1 MKTKSKSGL
10 SRRSFIEKSLKGA
23 VATSFLVSGFP
34 TIVPPSVFGKKAPSN
49 RINIG
54 AIGHGRI
61 SRGHDLPGVWK
72 HDYAQVMAV
81 CDVDTKRAED
91 GKKLVNEYY
100 SKKNVKP
107 FDGVKVYHDYK
118 ELVKNKDID
127 AVLISTP
134 DHTHAMIAI
143 AAGG

>member
-1 MKTKSKSGL
+1 M
-10 SRRSFIEKSLKGA
+10 
-23 VATSFLVSGFP
+23 
-34 TIVPPSVFGKKAPSN
+34 PPSVFGKKAPSN

-72 HDYAQVMAV
+72 HDYAQGMAV

-91 GKKLVNEYY
+91 GKKLMNEYY
-100 SKKNVKP
+100 SKKNGKP
-107 FDGVKVYHDYK
+107 FDGVNVYHDYK

-143 AAGG
+143 AAGR